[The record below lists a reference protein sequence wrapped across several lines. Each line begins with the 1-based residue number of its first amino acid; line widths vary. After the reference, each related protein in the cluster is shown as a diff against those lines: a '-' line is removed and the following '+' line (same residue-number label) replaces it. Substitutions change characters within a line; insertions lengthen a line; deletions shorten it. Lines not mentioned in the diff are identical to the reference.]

1 MTTQRS
7 RLTKME
13 DQEFRARLSRLEKLG
28 ILVGCAV
35 DARREPERLTLEQTP
50 GELAGIYELPLDE
63 VAVIVPAKMTILKSG
78 ILITD
83 VAMRTPWDDCPLE
96 LSDLE
101 ECPYYRYLIGGLH
114 RSPELLNPWLERD
127 IPLRPRRMEGVII
140 AYGYVSVPP
149 QCHDE
154 MLVTVQLL
162 LEDEG
167 RNQLSFEFGV
177 RMDRSVMRKC
187 EPEQRQRRE
196 FARSVKG
203 GDLFEPKGGRLR
215 DPESVSRDKQPGKLA
230 VSMTQPATQELR
242 RPHQETGS
250 FSKCQLLK
258 GEADRDA
265 SDVDSSTEAQPDR
278 TPSRAR

>member
-1 MTTQRS
+1 
-7 RLTKME
+7 
-13 DQEFRARLSRLEKLG
+13 
-28 ILVGCAV
+28 
-35 DARREPERLTLEQTP
+35 
-50 GELAGIYELPLDE
+50 
-63 VAVIVPAKMTILKSG
+63 MTILKSG

-83 VAMRTPWDDCPLE
+83 VAIRTPWEDWPL
-96 LSDLE
+96 DLWDPE
-101 ECPYYRYLIGGLH
+101 ETPYYKDLIGDLCH
-114 RSPELLNPWLERD
+114 FLPTVLNPWLERD
-127 IPLRPRRMEGVII
+127 VPLRPRRQEGVII
-140 AYGYVSVPP
+140 AHGYIRVPP
-149 QCHDE
+149 ECHDE
-154 MLVTVQLL
+154 TLVTVQLL
-162 LEDEG
+162 LEDAG
-167 RNQLSFEFGV
+167 CNQLSFEFGV
-177 RMDRSVMRKC
+177 RVDRCVMRRC
-187 EPEQRQRRE
+187 ERQQRQRRE